1 MVALALLASAGS
13 TAAQPL
19 DPSSQDVLSQTLQIL
34 LDPNARAAELAK
46 NPQGATVDQQVRA
59 LTGSD
64 ALTQE
69 FYAVAGQV
77 SRREAL
83 RQKALA
89 GGSKRSRCEA
99 SPEGCMRGIVLTQPS
114 PRGCAPQLELPRTL
128 SVQPRATTKQMGLFQ
143 PPA

>member
-1 MVALALLASAGS
+1 VILRRLVPVVALALLASAGS
-13 TAAQPL
+13 TGAQPL
-19 DPSSQDVLSQTLQIL
+19 DPRSQDALGQTLQIM

-77 SRREAL
+77 LTE
-83 RQKALA
+83 
-89 GGSKRSRCEA
+89 
-99 SPEGCMRGIVLTQPS
+99 LTQNSGGDAQRMLQAVERAKADPAGFAAMLS
-114 PRGCAPQLELPRTL
+114 PATQQRLRELAVKL
-128 SVQPRATTKQMGLFQ
+128 SDQKR
-143 PPA
+143 

>member
-19 DPSSQDVLSQTLQIL
+19 DASSQDALSQTLQIL

-77 SRREAL
+77 LSE
-83 RQKALA
+83 
-89 GGSKRSRCEA
+89 
-99 SPEGCMRGIVLTQPS
+99 LTQNSGGDAQKMLQAVERAKADPAGFAAMLS
-114 PRGCAPQLELPRTL
+114 PQTQQRLRDLAVKL
-128 SVQPRATTKQMGLFQ
+128 SDQKR
-143 PPA
+143 

>member
-1 MVALALLASAGS
+1 MILRRLGPVVALALLASAGS
-13 TAAQPL
+13 TGAQPL
-19 DPSSQDVLSQTLQIL
+19 DPRSQDALGQTLQIM

-77 SRREAL
+77 LTE
-83 RQKALA
+83 
-89 GGSKRSRCEA
+89 
-99 SPEGCMRGIVLTQPS
+99 LTQNSGGDAQRMLQAVERAKADPAGFAAMLS
-114 PRGCAPQLELPRTL
+114 PATQQRLRELAVKL
-128 SVQPRATTKQMGLFQ
+128 SDQKR
-143 PPA
+143 

>member
-1 MVALALLASAGS
+1 MSPRRLVPMVALALLASAGS

-77 SRREAL
+77 LSE
-83 RQKALA
+83 
-89 GGSKRSRCEA
+89 
-99 SPEGCMRGIVLTQPS
+99 LTQNSGGDAQKMLQAVERAKADPAGFAAMLS
-114 PRGCAPQLELPRTL
+114 PQTQQRLRDLAVKL
-128 SVQPRATTKQMGLFQ
+128 SDQKR
-143 PPA
+143 

>member
-1 MVALALLASAGS
+1 MIPRRLVPMVALALLASAGS

-19 DPSSQDVLSQTLQIL
+19 DASSQDALSQTLQIL

-77 SRREAL
+77 LSE
-83 RQKALA
+83 
-89 GGSKRSRCEA
+89 
-99 SPEGCMRGIVLTQPS
+99 LTQNSGGDAQKMLQAVERAKADPAGFAAMLS
-114 PRGCAPQLELPRTL
+114 PQTQQRLRDLAVKL
-128 SVQPRATTKQMGLFQ
+128 SDQKR
-143 PPA
+143 

>member
-1 MVALALLASAGS
+1 MILRRLVPVVALALLASAGS
-13 TAAQPL
+13 TGAQPL
-19 DPSSQDVLSQTLQIL
+19 DPRSRDALGQTLQIM

-77 SRREAL
+77 LTE
-83 RQKALA
+83 
-89 GGSKRSRCEA
+89 
-99 SPEGCMRGIVLTQPS
+99 LTQNSGGDAQRMLQAVERAKADPAGFAAMLS
-114 PRGCAPQLELPRTL
+114 PATQQRLRELAVKL
-128 SVQPRATTKQMGLFQ
+128 SDQKR
-143 PPA
+143 

>member
-69 FYAVAGQV
+69 FYVVAGQV
-77 SRREAL
+77 LSELTENSGGDAQKMLQAVERAKADPAGFAAMLSPQTQQRL
-83 RQKALA
+83 RDLAVKLSDQK
-89 GGSKRSRCEA
+89 R
-99 SPEGCMRGIVLTQPS
+99 
-114 PRGCAPQLELPRTL
+114 
-128 SVQPRATTKQMGLFQ
+128 
-143 PPA
+143 